1 MLFQA
6 VSVSRTRAIYAGV
19 VALAAVAI
27 AIAAFEG
34 ALSELVRRWIQQD
47 EYSHGFFI
55 PLITLWLLWTRRD
68 ALRASVGRPSFVGLA
83 LVMLAALM
91 HVVGQ
96 LSSFFLLSQLG
107 FAIALMGIVA
117 SVGGWS
123 LLKIAFIPIAFLVFA
138 IPLPYFIDSI
148 LSWRLQLISSEL
160 GVWFIRLAQVPVYL
174 EGNVI
179 DLGQYKLQVVE
190 ACSGLRYLYPLLSL
204 GFLAA
209 YFFRAPLWQ
218 RAFVL
223 LSTIPIT
230 IVMNSFRIGMVGV
243 LVDRWGTEQA
253 EGLLHFFEGWVIFLA
268 CAGLLAVEM
277 TVFARLFSRK
287 GFFELF
293 QLPQVAPLPPAI
305 RADLRARRLPLLS
318 CVLLLCAT
326 AGTIHYLSGRQ
337 ELVPERA
344 RFVSF
349 PNVLGAWQGRASV
362 LEPQVEHALGLEDY
376 ILADYNKPNTIAVNF
391 YVAYY
396 ATQRNGFT
404 PHSPIVCIPGGGW
417 LITKFDRAN
426 FDDDELKI
434 ALPFNR
440 VVIERDSKKQ
450 LVYYWFVQRGRR
462 VANEYWS
469 KWYLFTDALLK
480 NRTDGAL
487 VRLTT
492 PIGGTEPER
501 DADLR
506 LQAFIRELEPRLSQ
520 YLPPETIPEYKSALS
535 RPFERRL

>member
-1 MLFQA
+1 MLVQTIR
-6 VSVSRTRAIYAGV
+6 VDRSRAIYTG
-19 VALAAVAI
+19 LFMFAAVVV

-34 ALSELVRRWIQQD
+34 ALAELVQRWIRQD

-55 PLITLWLLWTRRD
+55 PAITVWLLWTRRD
-68 ALRASVGRPSFVGLA
+68 ALLASIGQPSWLGLA
-83 LVMLAALM
+83 LILVAMLM
-91 HVVGQ
+91 HVVGE
-96 LSSFFLLSQLG
+96 LSAFFLLSQLG
-107 FAIALMGIVA
+107 FIVALLGIVLA
-117 SVGGWS
+117 VGGFS
-123 LLKIAFIPIAFLVFA
+123 LLRVTFVPIVFLVFA

-160 GVWFIRLAQVPVYL
+160 GVWFIGLMQVPVYL

-209 YFFRAPLWQ
+209 YFFCAPLWQ
-218 RAFVL
+218 RAVVL
-223 LSTIPIT
+223 FSTVPIT
-230 IVMNSFRIGMVGV
+230 IVMNSFRIGMVGI

-268 CAGLLAVEM
+268 SAGLLAAEVYL
-277 TVFARLFSRK
+277 FARLFAGK
-287 GFFELF
+287 GFFEVF
-293 QLPQVAPLPPAI
+293 QFPVVRPSLPGAEAVSSRSRAPLVASLI
-305 RADLRARRLPLLS
+305 F
-318 CVLLLCAT
+318 LCI
-326 AGTIHYLSGRQ
+326 AGVGIVFISGRQ
-337 ELVPERA
+337 ETVPDRA
-344 RFVSF
+344 RFVAF
-349 PNVLGAWQGRASV
+349 PTKLGPWQGRPSL

-376 ILADYNKPNTIAVNF
+376 ILADYSSPAAGGVNL

-396 ATQRNGFT
+396 ASQRKGNS

-417 LITKFDRAN
+417 LITKFDRTV
-426 FDDDELKI
+426 FGDDELKI
-434 ALPFNR
+434 SLPFNR
-440 VVIERDSKKQ
+440 VIIERDFKRE
-450 LVYYWFVQRGRR
+450 LVYYWFVQRGRS

-492 PIGGTEPER
+492 PISAAEPER
-501 DADLR
+501 AADLR
-506 LQAFIRELEPRLSQ
+506 LQSFIRELEPRLSQ
-520 YLPPETIPEYKSALS
+520 YLPPKSMSELKSALS
-535 RPFERRL
+535 HPVGDRS